1 MWGGGG
7 GFVSFQLLIVRFSS
21 LEPPYFVMELEP
33 LEASVGDSV
42 SLQCQVAGTPEITVS
57 WYKGDTKLRS
67 TPEYRTYFTNNVAT
81 LVFNKVNI
89 NDGGEYTCKAEN
101 SIGTASSKTVFR
113 IQGDDIILEIKIF
126 FPYLNSFI
134 FIREIF
140 ISSTNASGIPCLPTE
155 RQLPPSF
162 ARQLKDIEQTVG
174 LPVTLTCRLNGSAP
188 IQVCWYRDGVLLRDD
203 ENLQTSFVDNVA
215 TLKIL
220 QTDLSHSGQYSCSAS
235 NPLGT
240 ASSSARLTARGLFP
254 S

>member
-1 MWGGGG
+1 M
-7 GFVSFQLLIVRFSS
+7 SLSY

-57 WYKGDTKLRS
+57 WYKGDTKLRP

-89 NDGGEYTCKAEN
+89 NDSGEYTCKAEN
-101 SIGTASSKTVFR
+101 NIGTASSKTVFR
-113 IQGDDIILEIKIF
+113 IQGDIILEIQKFLF
-126 FPYLNSFI
+126 FLSSFI
-134 FIREIF
+134 FMGDIF
-140 ISSTNASGIPCLPTE
+140 VSSTSVSIITYLPTE

-254 S
+254 R

>member
-1 MWGGGG
+1 M
-7 GFVSFQLLIVRFSS
+7 SLSY

-57 WYKGDTKLRS
+57 WYKGDTKLRP

-89 NDGGEYTCKAEN
+89 NDSGEYTCKAEN
-101 SIGTASSKTVFR
+101 NIGTASSKTVFR
-113 IQGDDIILEIKIF
+113 IQGDIILEIQKFLF
-126 FPYLNSFI
+126 FLSSFI
-134 FIREIF
+134 FMGDIF
-140 ISSTNASGIPCLPTE
+140 ISSTSVSIITYLPTE

-254 S
+254 R

>member
-1 MWGGGG
+1 M
-7 GFVSFQLLIVRFSS
+7 SLSY

-57 WYKGDTKLRS
+57 WYKGDTKLRP

-81 LVFNKVNI
+81 LVFNKVSI
-89 NDGGEYTCKAEN
+89 NDSGEYTCKAEN
-101 SIGTASSKTVFR
+101 NIGTASSKTVFR
-113 IQGDDIILEIKIF
+113 IQGDIILEIQKFLF
-126 FPYLNSFI
+126 FLSSFI
-134 FIREIF
+134 FMGDIF
-140 ISSTNASGIPCLPTE
+140 ISSTSVSIITYLPTE

-254 S
+254 R

>member
-1 MWGGGG
+1 M
-7 GFVSFQLLIVRFSS
+7 SLSY

-57 WYKGDTKLRS
+57 WYKGDTKLRP

-89 NDGGEYTCKAEN
+89 NDSGEYTCKAEN
-101 SIGTASSKTVFR
+101 NIGTASSKTVFR
-113 IQGDDIILEIKIF
+113 IQGDIILEIKFCVSLSSLSLWEIFLFHLLVSQLLLIF
-126 FPYLNSFI
+126 FS
-134 FIREIF
+134 
-140 ISSTNASGIPCLPTE
+140 E

-254 S
+254 H